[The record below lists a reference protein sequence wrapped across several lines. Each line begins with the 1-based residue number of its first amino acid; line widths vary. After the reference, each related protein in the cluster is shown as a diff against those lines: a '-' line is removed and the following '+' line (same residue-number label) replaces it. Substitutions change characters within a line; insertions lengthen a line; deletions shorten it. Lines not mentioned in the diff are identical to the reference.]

1 MRYANEAECK
11 SVGLDPAEVERIAR
25 GLEKYAKRAQALGL
39 IIFGGAGG
47 GTLRVSDGGQRRLVV
62 AELTSANFDG
72 GDGAFGADDEGLLRG
87 E

>member
-1 MRYANEAECK
+1 MRFANDAECK
-11 SVGLDPAEVERIAR
+11 SAGLDPAEVERIAR
-25 GLEKYAKRAQALGL
+25 GLEKYAKQAQAMGL

-47 GTLRVSDGGQRRLVV
+47 GTLRVGDGGQRRLVV

-72 GDGAFGADDEGLLRG
+72 GDGAYGVDNEGLLRG